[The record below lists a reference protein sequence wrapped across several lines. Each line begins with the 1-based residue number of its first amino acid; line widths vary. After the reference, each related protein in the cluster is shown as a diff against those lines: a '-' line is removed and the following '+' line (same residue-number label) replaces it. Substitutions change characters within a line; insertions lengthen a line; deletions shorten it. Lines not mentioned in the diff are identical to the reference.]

1 MYRRPKIEN
10 YIYDDLPEFASEWI
24 TVAPSKIKREIDLK
38 GYLAALEEYC
48 NFLERELDT
57 LVTVGTPP
65 SSIRIQAEKI
75 ETLNRF
81 VKAYSDNF
89 HDAQHALT
97 MAIEDAIENSVDWE
111 KCIDKR
117 NARDLYESCKL
128 CHKDI
133 DYPNKKIRIIAMFY
147 ELLAAEESKQ

>member
-48 NFLERELDT
+48 NFLEGELDT

-81 VKAYSDNF
+81 VKAYSDSF
-89 HDAQHALT
+89 YEAQHALM
-97 MAIEDAIENSVDWE
+97 MAIEDATECSVDWE
-111 KCIDKR
+111 KYIDKR
-117 NARDLYESCKL
+117 NARDLYKSCEL
-128 CHKDI
+128 CLKDT
-133 DYPNKKIRIIAMFY
+133 DSPNKKIRIIAMFY